1 MFDLRICVPKCGHKS
16 SDANIIDFL
25 NGRRVRSK
33 TTTCTISM
41 IRKNRI
47 RKNVRKCQSGGSR
60 MLPG

>member
-1 MFDLRICVPKCGHKS
+1 MFDLRIRVPKCGHKS
-16 SDANIIDFL
+16 SDTNIINLL

-33 TTTCTISM
+33 TTISM